1 MKVMEKENVIR
12 VLEKQ
17 VEKLGDKEFDL
28 TAWKNS
34 AELLLEKIFGRGN
47 PKIEVIRKI
56 KYDQGSWVLRDE
68 TGYTN
73 SMEACKKLG
82 REVMEEAIM
91 ELEAFGPPEDSGM
104 SFSIDVIVTALEDEL
119 TGTQIREVKKILS
132 DDSSPGN
139 KKKLLITKLKSYGAD
154 SGFSILA
161 GILADKS
168 VTRGIGLKGK

>member
-1 MKVMEKENVIR
+1 MNPEKSIE
-12 VLEKQ
+12 VLEEQ
-17 VEKLGDKEFDL
+17 IRKLDAKEFDL
-28 TAWKNS
+28 NAWKNFTT
-34 AELLLEKIFGRGN
+34 LLLERIFGRQSK
-47 PKIEVIRKI
+47 KIEAIQKI

-132 DDSSPGN
+132 DDSSQGN